1 MGMRVKLVRRLS
13 SAALEPILLDVT
25 DLQVTTERNI
35 SSFAIPSNTA
45 LKVGLDFNLPRT
57 IVQIRGVLADDDM
70 VNPPQDTTSRTV
82 LDCSQLLPKVSANSE
97 GNYVMDP
104 PTLTAID
111 NTSPI
116 LTPSLSAV
124 VSQDSATHSTTAKK
138 TVLLKWP
145 SQIMKAYSSTRVV
158 EHDTPSFIDG
168 EKIYNW
174 SAVKSGYSDGV
185 LITSSGTISSDS
197 KEQLTSQVSK
207 VIGSQ
212 DMESHTAGDVVSR
225 FSVESFLDGMGF
237 KLHPKFWQSGHNH
250 GLPMDNTPIFFKFD
264 ADAVSEF
271 ATTGS
276 HVNPSLVS
284 GSEPEKYGLPTIV
297 IPIKDLFN
305 KPEITENPSGGTAI
319 GSPAASLAKAIE
331 NAVNSTL
338 AVSTRPVAKGG
349 GSRVI
354 DAFTATVDA
363 DKPWKVKIEKTDAG
377 WGPDEGRTELYTVV
391 GPTGDGG
398 RAIKNISGGKTAA
411 QQYYE
416 SQNRKSPDGSYGTG
430 GLDKTYGEF
439 IYTSHLKEFYLPVTT
454 KYWGRFSGGSTA
466 SRNISGPKSAGDK
479 VQDLLGI
486 FANSPVDSDR
496 EIVGIQIPYQ
506 TLIASNTVNAE
517 TRNFFL
523 TYGNVPPEQKISD
536 SNFRAS
542 GDDMTVLSYKE
553 DEVVSNS
560 STTQWFSDIF
570 DGLGTVIGV
579 DNLGAGA
586 VSMTTAVKNIWDDT
600 ALALTESSMGNGG
613 GIRVVPSKFEFSYN
627 AGNTEYTFN
636 MLLSVV
642 HHKIAP

>member
-70 VNPPQDTTSRTV
+70 VNPPQDIASSTV
-82 LDCSQLLPKVSANSE
+82 IDCSQLLPKVSANSE

-104 PTLTAID
+104 PTLTDIQSAS
-111 NTSPI
+111 NPT
-116 LTPSLSAV
+116 LSAKV
-124 VSQDSATHSTTAKK
+124 KQTETSDSVSNSVRLWWLNDIT
-138 TVLLKWP
+138 P
-145 SQIMKAYSSTRVV
+145 AYSSTRAL
-158 EHDTPSFIDG
+158 EHLGPAFIDG
-168 EKIYNW
+168 EKMYNW
-174 SAVKSGYSDGV
+174 SVAKSGYSDGV
-185 LITSSGTISSDS
+185 LIKSSGTIHSNS
-197 KEQLTSQVSK
+197 EETTGRTGSQVSR
-207 VIGSQ
+207 VEGSHA
-212 DMESHTAGDVVSR
+212 DGVEPHTRGDVVSR
-225 FSVESFLDGMGF
+225 FSVESLLDGMGF
-237 KLHPKFWQSGHNH
+237 KLHPKFWQIGNNH
-250 GLPMDNTPIFFKFD
+250 GLPMNNIPIYFKFD

-363 DKPWKVKIEKTDAG
+363 DKPWKVHIKHVDAG
-377 WGPDEGRTELYTVV
+377 KSEAENNEELYINTD
-391 GPTGDGG
+391 GPSHSKHIVNTSSMTAAEAYYRRH
-398 RAIKNISGGKTAA
+398 RAIP
-411 QQYYE
+411 
-416 SQNRKSPDGSYGTG
+416 PDGNYGTG
-430 GLDKTYGEF
+430 GLDRMYGQ
-439 IYTSHLKEFYLPVTT
+439 YVTDGGVKSATYLPVSWL
-454 KYWGRFSGGSTA
+454 WGKWSGGYDA
-466 SRNISGPKSAGDK
+466 DNAIGGPKSAGDK

-553 DEVVSNS
+553 DEGASNS
-560 STTQWFSDIF
+560 STAQWFSDIF
-570 DGLGTVIGV
+570 DALGTVIGV

-600 ALALTESSMGNGG
+600 ALALTESSMGNVG